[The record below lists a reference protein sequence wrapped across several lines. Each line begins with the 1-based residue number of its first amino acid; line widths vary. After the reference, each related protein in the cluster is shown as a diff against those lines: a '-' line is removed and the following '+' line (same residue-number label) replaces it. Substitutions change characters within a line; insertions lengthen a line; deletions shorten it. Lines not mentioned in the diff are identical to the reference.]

1 MRIQTKVEP
10 IDRDI
15 ELIFAQDLSPQARST
30 KLAAFARESLA
41 QAEQQNERVLGHVPP
56 HETFVDG
63 SPGRPIDAVAPDGA
77 VVFEF
82 ELLTDLFAWVHEQ
95 LITHS
100 PVLSGHYSQSHR
112 FYADGAEVNIDEQA
126 PQANEYVFV
135 NVQPYARKIER
146 GQSPSAPEGVYEAVA
161 TLARQ
166 RFGNV
171 ARIRFE
177 YRVPV
182 GGSTPLDAWA
192 NRTRQGRRQR
202 KQRSSEWSR
211 RQPAIVI
218 TVK

>member
-1 MRIQTKVEP
+1 MRIQTKIEP

-15 ELIFAQDLSPQARST
+15 DLIFAKDLSPQARST
-30 KLAAFARESLA
+30 ELAEFAKEALA
-41 QAEQQNERVLGHVPP
+41 EAVQQNERALGHIPP

-63 SPGRPIDAVAPDGA
+63 SPGRSVDTVAPDGTI
-77 VVFEF
+77 VFEF
-82 ELLTDLFAWVHEQ
+82 ELLTDLFAWVHDQ
-95 LITHS
+95 LVTHS
-100 PVLSGHYSQSHR
+100 PVRSGRYSKSHL
-112 FYADGAEVNIDEQA
+112 FYADDTEIDITGQI
-126 PQANEYVFV
+126 PQASEYVFV

-146 GQSPSAPEGVYEAVA
+146 GESPSAPEGVYEAVA

-182 GGSTPLDAWA
+182 GGTALEAWA
-192 NRTRQGRRQR
+192 GRTRQSRRIG
-202 KQRSSEWSR
+202 KQRSSERNR

>member
-1 MRIQTKVEP
+1 MRIETKIEP

-15 ELIFAQDLSPQARST
+15 ELIFAEELSPQTRSV
-30 KLAAFARESLA
+30 KLAEFAREALA

-63 SPGRPIDAVAPDGA
+63 SPGRSVDTVAPDGTII
-77 VVFEF
+77 FEF
-82 ELLTDLFAWVHEQ
+82 ELLTDLFTWVHEQ
-95 LITHS
+95 LVVHS
-100 PVLSGHYSQSHR
+100 PVLSGRYSKSHL
-112 FYADGAEVNIDEQA
+112 FYADGAEIDINGQI
-126 PQANEYVFV
+126 PQASEYVFV
-135 NVQPYARKIER
+135 NIQPYARKIER
-146 GQSPSAPEGVYEAVA
+146 GESPSAPEGVYEAVA

-166 RFGNV
+166 RFGNL

-182 GGSTPLDAWA
+182 GGITPLDAWTG
-192 NRTRQGRRQR
+192 RTRQRQR
-202 KQRSSEWSR
+202 TGRKRSSEQNQ

>member
-1 MRIQTKVEP
+1 MILRTKVEP

-15 ELIFAQDLSPQARST
+15 ELIFAQDLSPQARSA
-30 KLAAFARESLA
+30 KLAEFAKESLV

-63 SPGRPIDAVAPDGA
+63 SPGRSVDAVAPDGTI
-77 VVFEF
+77 VFEF
-82 ELLTDLFAWVHEQ
+82 ELLADLFAWVHDQ
-95 LITHS
+95 LVTHS
-100 PVLSGHYSQSHR
+100 PVLSGRYSKSHL
-112 FYADGAEVNIDEQA
+112 FYADGAEVDITGQIPPA
-126 PQANEYVFV
+126 SEYVFV

-146 GQSPSAPEGVYEAVA
+146 GQSPAAPEGVYEAVA
-161 TLARQ
+161 ALARQ

-171 ARIRFE
+171 ARIRFG

-182 GGSTPLDAWA
+182 GGSTPLEGWA
-192 NRTRQGRRQR
+192 GRT
-202 KQRSSEWSR
+202 KQRRRGRKEKASEWNR

>member
-15 ELIFAQDLSPQARST
+15 ELIFARELSPQARSA
-30 KLAAFARESLA
+30 KLAEFAKESLA
-41 QAEQQNERVLGHVPP
+41 LAEQQNEHVLGHVPP

-63 SPGRPIDAVAPDGA
+63 SPGRSVDAVTPDGS

-82 ELLTDLFAWVHEQ
+82 ELLTDLFTWVHEQ
-95 LITHS
+95 LVAHS
-100 PVLSGHYSQSHR
+100 PVRSGQYSKSHL
-112 FYADGAEVNIDEQA
+112 FYADSSEADITGQV
-126 PQANEYVFV
+126 PQASEYVFV

-146 GQSPSAPEGVYEAVA
+146 GESPSAPEGVYEAVA
-161 TLARQ
+161 ALARQ

-182 GGSTPLDAWA
+182 GGGTALEAWA
-192 NRTRQGRRQR
+192 GRTGQRRR
-202 KQRSSEWSR
+202 ASRQRSSEWNR